1 MITQDYYRMDSDCLK
16 DKCSRSSVI
25 QFSIGS
31 VHTILIDL
39 SVGLSVG
46 FLLHSLVGSNR
57 IELNTLGTI
66 DKWFPLGQ
74 DRQALKLSDI

>member
-16 DKCSRSSVI
+16 EECFRSSVI
-25 QFSIGS
+25 QFSIWS

-57 IELNTLGTI
+57 IELNTLGTL
-66 DKWFPLGQ
+66 DKCFPLGQ

>member
-16 DKCSRSSVI
+16 EECSRSSVI
-25 QFSIGS
+25 QFSIWNI
-31 VHTILIDL
+31 HTILIDL

-66 DKWFPLGQ
+66 DKCFPMNH
-74 DRQALKLSDI
+74 DRQAHKLSDV

>member
-66 DKWFPLGQ
+66 DK
-74 DRQALKLSDI
+74 